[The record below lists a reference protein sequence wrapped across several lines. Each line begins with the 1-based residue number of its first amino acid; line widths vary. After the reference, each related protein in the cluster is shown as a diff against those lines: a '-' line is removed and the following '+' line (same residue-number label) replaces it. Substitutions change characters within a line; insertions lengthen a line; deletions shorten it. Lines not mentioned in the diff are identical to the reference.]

1 MALGTAALIA
11 GGIGA
16 AKFLGREMG
25 LGSQVPGVTGAERE
39 RGRAYEEGVERA
51 QRLQGLYRRLGA
63 LGIQEQ
69 AEAGMQS
76 FDPRMAAVSGPAGL
90 AFARRLGQMGNL
102 AGVKGEAEGIV
113 RAEQV
118 DPDRKR
124 ETLRQRMMAAAAT
137 AAAAGQTKE
146 QMFQTLSGMAAGD
159 PELLKEARNIAG
171 AQGRMAQAGT
181 IPGYVEDIGSLLG
194 IGS

>member
-1 MALGTAALIA
+1 MIGGVGARLGSVISSFVPGLR
-11 GGIGA
+11 GI
-16 AKFLGREMG
+16 
-25 LGSQVPGVTGAERE
+25 GSQVPGVTEEERE
-39 RGRAYEEGVERA
+39 RARSYEEGVERA

-63 LGIQEQ
+63 LGMQER

-76 FDPRMAAVSGPAGL
+76 FDPRMAAIMGPAGL
-90 AFARRLGQMGNL
+90 AGTRRLGQLGNI
-102 AGVKGEAEGIV
+102 AAVTGEAEGMM
-113 RAEQV
+113 RAEAI
-118 DPDRKR
+118 DPKRKQ

-146 QMFQTLSGMAAGD
+146 QMFQTISSMAGGD
-159 PELLKEARNIAG
+159 PVLLREARQIAE

-194 IGS
+194 IV

>member
-1 MALGTAALIA
+1 MSISLPLMIAAGVGP
-11 GGIGA
+11 GGMMS
-16 AKFLGREMG
+16 RV
-25 LGSQVPGVTGAERE
+25 GSQVPGVTEEEKDRTS
-39 RGRAYEEGVERA
+39 RYEEGVGRA

-69 AEAGMQS
+69 AEAGMQNY
-76 FDPRMAAVSGPAGL
+76 DPRMAAVSGPAGL

-118 DPDRKR
+118 DPERKR
-124 ETLRQRMMAAAAT
+124 ETLRQRMMAAAAA

-146 QMFQTLSGMAAGD
+146 LMFQTLSGMAAGD
-159 PELLKEARNIAG
+159 PVLLAEARQIAG

-181 IPGYVEDIGSLLG
+181 IPGYVEDIGGLLG
-194 IGS
+194 IGSSTT

>member
-1 MALGTAALIA
+1 MIGGVGARLGSAISS
-11 GGIGA
+11 
-16 AKFLGREMG
+16 FVPG
-25 LGSQVPGVTGAERE
+25 LRSMGSQVPGVTEEERE
-39 RGRAYEEGVERA
+39 RARSYEEGVERA

-76 FDPRMAAVSGPAGL
+76 FDPRMAAIMGPAGL
-90 AFARRLGQMGNL
+90 AGTRRLGQLGNI
-102 AGVKGEAEGIV
+102 AAVTGEAEGMM
-113 RAEQV
+113 RAEAV
-118 DPDRKR
+118 DPERKR
-124 ETLRQRMMAAAAT
+124 EVMRQRMMAAAAT